1 MTSLE
6 IRPTIIIITTPMSSD
21 PRALVRLLSWLSPA
35 FPVGGFA
42 YSHGLEAAVEHQLV
56 NSAQALSE
64 WLEGVICFGSA
75 RGDAVILA
83 VAHQAVAHP
92 AGAVGDDAVGGGG
105 GLREVADLAR
115 LLFGAPELAAES
127 LVQGNAFWRTVKAA
141 WPHPEFD
148 RLGAELPDG
157 QIAYPIAVAVAAAVY
172 GIGQADATVG
182 FLHSVAAN
190 GISAA
195 IRLGVI
201 GQTDGQRIIRAL
213 EPVVLKTA
221 ETVECSSLED
231 IGSASLAVDMMALRH
246 ETQTTRLFR
255 S

>member
-1 MTSLE
+1 MTNLE
-6 IRPTIIIITTPMSSD
+6 NRPTIIITTTPMSIPMTTD

-56 NSAQALSE
+56 NSAQTLRE
-64 WLEGVICFGSA
+64 WIEGAICFGSA

-83 VAHQAVAHP
+83 VAHQAVVHQ
-92 AGAVGDDAVGGGG
+92 AGAVGDCG

-148 RLGAELPDG
+148 RLGAELPDSK
-157 QIAYPIAVAVAAAVY
+157 IAYPIAVAVAAAVY
-172 GIGQADATVG
+172 GIGQGDAIVAY
-182 FLHSVAAN
+182 LHSVAAN
-190 GISAA
+190 GVSAA

-201 GQTDGQRIIRAL
+201 GQTDGQRITRAL

-221 ETVECSSLED
+221 KTAEGSSLED
-231 IGSASLAVDMMALRH
+231 IGSASLAIDMMALRH